1 MASTLSMEVFEE
13 HAENVYEA
21 IIMIA
26 RRARQINAD
35 HKALIERE
43 FGFMDM
49 NDDFED
55 EETEQHDIVELLK
68 SLPKPPSKA
77 LEEFLNGELVA
88 EYADENVN

>member
-1 MASTLSMEVFEE
+1 MASTISMEIFEK

-26 RRARQINAD
+26 RRARQINSD
-35 HKALIERE
+35 YKIMIERE
-43 FGFMDM
+43 FGYMDM
-49 NDDFED
+49 NEDFED
-55 EETEQHDIVELLK
+55 EETEQHDIVELLS

-77 LEEFLNGELVA
+77 LEEFMNGELVV